1 MLTWL
6 AQLFSTD
13 DIYRE
18 KKPYRQTNRKLGDE
32 EVMGKAEQQHGL
44 ELESES
50 EPESQRQE
58 SQR

>member
-18 KKPYRQTNRKLGDE
+18 KKPYRQTNRNLGDE
-32 EVMGKAEQQHGL
+32 AVMGKEEQQ
-44 ELESES
+44 
-50 EPESQRQE
+50 
-58 SQR
+58 